1 MDNTI
6 DIASVG
12 GMYAGKITL
21 VANDTDAG
29 IKNFGNINASGSG
42 ITLAS
47 DGKLAQHGRLAA
59 QKGSVSITAGGDI
72 YNSQQILAVRIC
84 SCRRKVIC
92 SVQVLLAAKP
102 V

>member
-6 DIASVG
+6 DIALVG

-59 QKGSVSITAGGDI
+59 QKGPSALRRAEISITA
-72 YNSQQILAVRIC
+72 SRFWPVRIC

>member
-59 QKGSVSITAGGDI
+59 QKGPSALRLAEISITA
-72 YNSQQILAVRIC
+72 SRSWPVRIC